1 MKKTENKSTQ
11 GAAISQEPDS
21 PGISQTPPRS
31 MLKDAH
37 EQRKDS
43 IPVLTIGNLQNI
55 GRVFGAIRE
64 RLLVSDDNANHLQ
77 ESSDKQDDRT
87 TESGNTTGENSRPDT
102 TGEQK

>member
-55 GRVFGAIRE
+55 GRVFGPIRE
-64 RLLVSDDNANHLQ
+64 RLLASDDNANRLQ
-77 ESSDKQDDRT
+77 DRT
-87 TESGNTTGENSRPDT
+87 TEGGNTTGENSRPDT